1 MAGQHFCKKCGKTMN
16 DSEFYT
22 SKNVEKYPPD
32 GKMDICKKCLT
43 IIGRYLSKMKLKQW
57 SQYSWADTEAL
68 EEEQRMRKINQ
79 MKAQGM
85 SGEEIENELATDR
98 TPPKPKVLTE
108 PQ

>member
-1 MAGQHFCKKCGKTMN
+1 
-16 DSEFYT
+16 
-22 SKNVEKYPPD
+22 
-32 GKMDICKKCLT
+32 
-43 IIGRYLSKMKLKQW
+43 
-57 SQYSWADTEAL
+57 
-68 EEEQRMRKINQ
+68 